1 MSGLENLP
9 WLKRSVEWLESLPKP
24 PQVPLGNSALYFS
37 EDKRLLISDTPG
49 SNPLLAD
56 KLQHNMWIAIAINY
70 RPVSRILISVK
81 ADVRIDNVIDGIRK
95 YVENFLDLAMMEQ
108 VLAVCVTHMD
118 QVEWRAEE
126 FLPMLENELGLVDC
140 VVFSGLQ
147 STGM

>member
-1 MSGLENLP
+1 MTIFDLAIKVPSTSEASTSATGQSG
-9 WLKRSVEWLESLPKP
+9 
-24 PQVPLGNSALYFS
+24 LYFS
-37 EDKRLLISDTPG
+37 ENGSLLISDTPG
-49 SNPLLAD
+49 SNPLTD
-56 KLQHNMWIAIAINY
+56 KVQHNIWIATSINY

-118 QVEWRAEE
+118 QVDWRAKE
-126 FLPMLENELGLVDC
+126 FLPMLEDELGLADC

-147 STGM
+147 STGTKYLSF